1 MFELATNRSRA
12 RKSSLFASFL
22 AHLLLLY
29 VCCHRTPVF
38 IKPST
43 NAWGQHGQSRA
54 LIYFP
59 VARNSSAQARKI
71 ALHFKEKQQ
80 RLRKPAPNLVES
92 ARAGTPQGSAF
103 SGPQA
108 GPEAR
113 PAIPVL
119 FPDPLVL
126 AWQLPKDREGD
137 VVIEITIDEQG
148 LVTETRILQSF
159 VPDIDAK
166 VMAAVR
172 GWRFQ
177 PATVDGAAVSS
188 RQDVHFHFPG

>member
-1 MFELATNRSRA
+1 MFELATTRV

-22 AHLLLLY
+22 AHFLLLY
-29 VCCHRTPVF
+29 VCLNRTPVF

-43 NAWGQHGQSRA
+43 MAWGQHGRSDV

-59 VARNSSAQARKI
+59 QATNSVAEARKHP
-71 ALHFKEKQQ
+71 LHFKKKEK
-80 RLRKPAPNLVES
+80 RLAKPSPNLVES
-92 ARAGTPQGSAF
+92 ARAGTPQGSTF

-108 GPEAR
+108 GREAR

-119 FPDPLVL
+119 FPDPPIL
-126 AWQLPKDREGD
+126 AWQLPQGRQGD
-137 VVIEITIDEQG
+137 VVIEITIDQRG
-148 LVTETRILQSF
+148 TVTATRILQSF
-159 VPDIDAK
+159 VPEIDAK